1 MKLGRDWKGK
11 RVTVVGLGIE
21 GEDMARYFAGLG
33 ARVTVSDAKTR
44 EALGQRAA
52 ALEAEGVRLAL
63 GGNDPADTVDA
74 DLVCVSQS
82 VPLSNPA
89 VAAAIAA
96 GRPVES
102 MTSLFLQWWP
112 GPVLGITG
120 SSGKTTTTSL
130 TGAVFAAAGRPHV
143 LGGNIGVGLLSLL
156 GQGRPP
162 ETWAVME
169 ISHTQLVLTRQ
180 SPGVA
185 ALLNV
190 TPNHLDQFTWEE
202 YVELKRRIF
211 SFQGPRDV
219 CVFNAEDPVSRDL
232 RGSAPGRSLLF
243 GTGGDHGCDG
253 AFVED
258 GALFMRLDG
267 RATAVLPAVEVPL
280 RGRHNLAN
288 VAAAAALAVASG
300 IGPKAVA
307 AAVRGFRAPPH
318 RIEPV
323 GSVDGA
329 AYYDDSIATTP
340 ERTLAALRSFEEPIV
355 LLLGG
360 RDKHL
365 PLDQLAAEAGRR
377 CRAIVCFGE
386 ARVLLA
392 EATRRSGC
400 PVEVVDDLPAAVDAA
415 HRWARAGDV
424 VLLSP
429 ACTSFDAYANFERRG
444 EHFRELVRALQ
455 SGGKG
460 ATA

>member
-1 MKLGRDWKGK
+1 MKLGRDWAGK

-21 GEDMARYFAGLG
+21 GEDMARYFAALG
-33 ARVTVSDAKTR
+33 ARVTVSDAKPR
-44 EALGQRAA
+44 EALGRRAA
-52 ALEAEGVRLAL
+52 DLEAAGVRLAL
-63 GGNDPADTVDA
+63 GGNDPADTVEA
-74 DLVCVSQS
+74 DLVCASQS

-89 VAAAIAA
+89 VAAAMAA

-130 TGAVFAAAGRPHV
+130 TAAVFAAAGRRHV

-156 GQGRPP
+156 AQGTP

-169 ISHTQLVLTRQ
+169 VSHTQLTLTRQ

-190 TPNHLDQFTWEE
+190 TPNHLDQFTWDE
-202 YVELKRRIF
+202 YVELKRHIF
-211 SFQGPRDV
+211 SFQGPGDV
-219 CVFNAEDPVSRDL
+219 CVFNAEDPVSREL
-232 RGSAPGRSLLF
+232 RAGAPGRSLLF
-243 GTGGDHGCDG
+243 GIQGDHGCDG
-253 AFVED
+253 AFVER
-258 GALFMRLDG
+258 GTLFIRRDA
-267 RATAVLPAVEVPL
+267 RAQAVLPAAEVPL

-300 IGPKAVA
+300 IGPEAVA
-307 AAVRGFRAPPH
+307 AAVRGFRPPPH
-318 RIEPV
+318 RIELV

-365 PLDQLAAEAGRR
+365 PLEEMAAEAARR
-377 CRAIVCFGE
+377 CRAVICFGE
-386 ARVLLA
+386 ARALLA
-392 EATRRSGC
+392 EAVGAAGC
-400 PVEVVDDLPAAVDAA
+400 QVEVVDGMAEAVERA
-415 HRWARAGDV
+415 HRAARAGDV
-424 VLLSP
+424 VLMSP
-429 ACTSFDAYANFERRG
+429 ACTSFDAYPNFERRG
-444 EHFRELVRALQ
+444 EHFRELVRALEP
-455 SGGKG
+455 GGKG
-460 ATA
+460 TTA